1 MQIEEIKTKKINM
14 MNDALAKAL
23 LRSIEARE
31 VVATFISKV
40 VGMDK
45 EILIN
50 ATYAG
55 GEIPKRKE

>member
-1 MQIEEIKTKKINM
+1 MQTEKIKTKKINM

-45 EILIN
+45 
-50 ATYAG
+50 
-55 GEIPKRKE
+55 